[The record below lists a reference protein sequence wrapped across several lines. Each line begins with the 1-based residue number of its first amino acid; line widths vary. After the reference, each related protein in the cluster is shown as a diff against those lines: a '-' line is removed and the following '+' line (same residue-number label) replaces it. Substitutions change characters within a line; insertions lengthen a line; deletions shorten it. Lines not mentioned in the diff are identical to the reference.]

1 MLVLSHRL
9 MICRCCPRKS
19 KEQQRFSQKEIHS
32 VALSNAQNA
41 YTIIFTILIYMDSFL
56 ISAVI
61 IPLVG
66 SAMVLGGL
74 LSISILQLPTIR
86 RNMRREA
93 VEQIYARVMEAR
105 MRLENTETFTNMAK
119 ESTIFADRF
128 AIVDTPQEYYTAV
141 SFIDLIE
148 FLYGLNKT
156 NMINAEVWSR
166 WKSLSR
172 TMMTIP
178 KFKKVWD
185 KTKDIHSTE
194 FRNFIDSL

>member
-1 MLVLSHRL
+1 
-9 MICRCCPRKS
+9 
-19 KEQQRFSQKEIHS
+19 
-32 VALSNAQNA
+32 
-41 YTIIFTILIYMDSFL
+41 MDSL

-66 SAMVLGGL
+66 SGMVLGGL
-74 LSISILQLPTIR
+74 LSISIFQLPTIR

-93 VEQIYARVMEAR
+93 VEQIYARIMDAR
-105 MRLENTETFTNMAK
+105 MRLENNETFTNMAK
-119 ESTIFADRF
+119 ESSIFADRF
-128 AIVDTPQEYYTAV
+128 AVVDTPQEYYTV
-141 SFIDLIE
+141 MSFIDLIE

-185 KTKDIHSTE
+185 KTRIFILLNSEILLTPYDFPNGST
-194 FRNFIDSL
+194 NIDLRWIYQRIYNL

>member
-1 MLVLSHRL
+1 MHKPCAKHGTNNWYNRNAGIDFL
-9 MICRCCPRKS
+9 
-19 KEQQRFSQKEIHS
+19 F
-32 VALSNAQNA
+32 SNAQNA
-41 YTIIFTILIYMDSFL
+41 YTIIFAILNYMDSFL

-66 SAMVLGGL
+66 SGMVLGGL

-93 VEQIYARVMEAR
+93 VEQIYARIMDAR

-119 ESTIFADRF
+119 ESSVFADRF
-128 AIVDTPQEYYTAV
+128 AVVDTPQEYYTV
-141 SFIDLIE
+141 MSFIDLIE
-148 FLYGLNKT
+148 YLYGLNKT